1 MEAKKMVEGVPATLK
16 EGVSKEEAEK
26 VKAELEEAG
35 AAVEV
40 K

>member
-1 MEAKKMVEGVPATLK
+1 MVESVPANVK
-16 EGVSKEEAEK
+16 EAVSKDEADK